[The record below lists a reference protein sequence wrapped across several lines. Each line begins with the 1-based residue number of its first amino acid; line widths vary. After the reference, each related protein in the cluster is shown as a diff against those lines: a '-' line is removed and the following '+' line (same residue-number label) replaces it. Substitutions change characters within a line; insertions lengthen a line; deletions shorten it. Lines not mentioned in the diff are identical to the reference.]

1 MIDVAAVREQI
12 DRQVRPGQSG
22 TATVPGRTPGPG
34 VIGTTRTTISNR
46 YDWDEGSNHRYALY
60 GRSRYGQDRYISI
73 V

>member
-1 MIDVAAVREQI
+1 MM
-12 DRQVRPGQSG
+12 
-22 TATVPGRTPGPG
+22 
-34 VIGTTRTTISNR
+34 IGTTRTTISNR